1 MLMSFCL
8 TNYKAMN
15 TLPKFLVVFSA
26 LLIVFLSAAFKVQ
39 APASA
44 EKVNWVSIEEAE
56 KLSKK
61 NPRKIFVDV
70 YTDWCGWC
78 KRMDA
83 NTFSHPAVAKYLN
96 EKFYSVKF
104 NAEMTGNVIFKDR
117 VYKYSDQYRS
127 NELAVTMLGG
137 KMSYP
142 TVVYLDEKLNVIQP
156 VPGYVDAAEFDK
168 IIHFFGENQHTKM
181 GYEEF
186 QKTYKP
192 RF

>member
-1 MLMSFCL
+1 MSFYL
-8 TNYKAMN
+8 TNCKSMN
-15 TLPKFLVVFSA
+15 KIPKFSIA
-26 LLIVFLSAAFKVQ
+26 LACLFVSMMSTAFKVQ
-39 APASA
+39 APSST
-44 EKVNWVSIEEAE
+44 EKVNWITIEEAE
-56 KLSKK
+56 KLTRK

-83 NTFSHPAVAKYLN
+83 NTFSHPSVAKYLN
-96 EKFYSVKF
+96 EKFYSVKL
-104 NAEMTGNVIFKDR
+104 NAEMSGNIIFKDR

-127 NELAVTMLGG
+127 NELAVSLLGG

-142 TVVYLDEKLNVIQP
+142 TVVYLDEKLNVIQS
-156 VPGYVDAAEFDK
+156 VPGYVDAGEFDK
-168 IIHFFGENQHTKM
+168 IIHFFGENHYTKI

>member
-1 MLMSFCL
+1 MLMSSFH
-8 TNYKAMN
+8 TNYNVMKTASKITF
-15 TLPKFLVVFSA
+15 TLVLPLM
-26 LLIVFLSAAFKVQ
+26 LLISSAFHVE
-39 APASA
+39 APQPS

-56 KLSKK
+56 KLNKK

-83 NTFSHPAVAKYLN
+83 NTFSHPAIAKYLN

-104 NAEMTGNVIFKDR
+104 NAEMSGNVIFKDR

-127 NELAVTMLGG
+127 NELAVTFLGG

-156 VPGYVDAAEFDK
+156 VPGYVDAKEFDK
-168 IIHFFGENQHTKM
+168 IIHYFGENQYTKL
-181 GYEEF
+181 GYEEY
-186 QKTYKP
+186 QKNFTP